1 MFAPHLGQLHNAAQ
15 AGRSK
20 VVNALLAK
28 GADVNGRTD
37 FKTTALHVAA
47 ANGYDGTVKVLID
60 KGADLNAKHGCFEC
74 TPIECA
80 CACCAPHVAC
90 RLWRKGAK
98 CVRPIVC
105 LLLIALV
112 AALPLIVV
120 FFDCR
125 KVNFAAARMQAQGE
139 LPFFR
144 LANSRGASANASWP
158 EDNPVP
164 AESLCE
170 RFGLAISPYAN
181 ITELPK
187 FKGQNG
193 HLNF

>member
-90 RLWRKGAK
+90 QAMATPTRPPRGRK
-98 CVRPIVC
+98 RPLRGRVTAGRARHAAELAGGGPPKAAQFC
-105 LLLIALV
+105 RPGLRAPALT
-112 AALPLIVV
+112 A
-120 FFDCR
+120 
-125 KVNFAAARMQAQGE
+125 
-139 LPFFR
+139 
-144 LANSRGASANASWP
+144 
-158 EDNPVP
+158 
-164 AESLCE
+164 
-170 RFGLAISPYAN
+170 
-181 ITELPK
+181 
-187 FKGQNG
+187 
-193 HLNF
+193 